1 MVEQVLINLLKNA
14 IEACEESLSPQI
26 IVEAVQKNGMVIISV
41 IDYGSGIVTEAVGII
56 FVPFFTT

>member
-26 IVEAVQKNGMVIISV
+26 IVEAVQKTVW
-41 IDYGSGIVTEAVGII
+41 
-56 FVPFFTT
+56 